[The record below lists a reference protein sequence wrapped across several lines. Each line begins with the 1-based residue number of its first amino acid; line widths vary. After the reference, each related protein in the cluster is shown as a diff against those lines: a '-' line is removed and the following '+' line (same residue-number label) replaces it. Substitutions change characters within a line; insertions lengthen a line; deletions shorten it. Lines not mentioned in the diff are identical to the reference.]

1 MDAHGDALFGVDAQ
15 RSAAVDDV
23 YRIAKRLAESIV
35 QAKGAIAQQQSQ
47 TRDIK
52 NAMSDMVST
61 IDQVAADAKESS
73 TITSSAVQIATEGDE
88 LVTAAKGEI
97 ERLTQ
102 GLSDMEHSLNL
113 LFESTREISGT
124 LSVIG
129 DVAKQTNLLALNAAI
144 EAARAGESGRGFA
157 VVADEVRGLAAKTAG
172 SASEIEH
179 MVGKLHSYADAAST
193 AMVETRRRAEGAIS
207 SSAATA
213 STLQKLTAFARDI
226 SRYSAKIASTA
237 EAQTSLAHRV
247 DDSVA
252 SLTQITDKIV
262 MGVEGDQ
269 AMSSELSNTAALL
282 NKGSA

>member
-157 VVADEVRGLAAKTAG
+157 VVADEVRGLAAKKAG